1 MRSTVAILLNWTVAV
16 GFIGVGT
23 ALTLADEQA
32 ASRTLEEVVA
42 LITKA
47 SAESRVRFA
56 RKVRPVDARPAKA
69 GEVVVT
75 VIKDEGKE
83 TQSKPA
89 KAGDWVVRNR
99 CPQTG
104 NEEYLVGGDKFAGRY
119 EATGTPVAA
128 DGWREFRP
136 VGKRLRFVV
145 LRPADG
151 PFSFTAPW
159 GEAMVARPGDA
170 IVQDPEDEKD
180 VYRVA
185 KASFECTYQVT
196 E

>member
-1 MRSTVAILLNWTVAV
+1 MRTD
-16 GFIGVGT
+16 GR
-23 ALTLADEQA
+23 LTLILVAWTA
-32 ASRTLEEVVA
+32 AVSSVAQPASKTLEEVIA
-42 LITKA
+42 LMAKA
-47 SAESRVRFA
+47 KAEGRVQFA
-56 RKVRPVDARPAKA
+56 HKTRPVEARPAKP

-75 VIKDEGKE
+75 VIKGEGKE

-104 NEEYLVGGDKFAGRY
+104 NEQYLVSADKFPGRY
-119 EATGTPVAA
+119 QATGAA
-128 DGWREFRP
+128 AAPDGWQEFRP
-136 VGKRLRFVV
+136 VGKRMRFVV

-170 IVQDPEDEKD
+170 MVQDPEDQKD